1 MKALSPLLAFA
12 LLLTCVIAQDT
23 TAKLNYADFEKLSKE
38 NRPLST
44 RDGQIIFE
52 ANAENPLNKPKITPR
67 MFGPQAPLTQR
78 LGFAFEITKPN
89 NYAEASLTIV
99 GLKDKGRLDDWAKTL
114 IVKAEDI
121 TPYKSL
127 ALEIG
132 AAGVTQVRL
141 RLLSEGNGVD
151 AGGAPPESF
160 LTITNE
166 LKPYKVALTDFKQ
179 ATGDW
184 VKKKVTTEQ
193 VLKKLTGVQIS
204 VTQVPAQGIVIVD
217 NVAFE
222 K

>member
-1 MKALSPLLAFA
+1 MQRFISLLVLLSLVCFA
-12 LLLTCVIAQDT
+12 WAQDSSS
-23 TAKLNYADFEKLSKE
+23 KLLYANFEKLSKE
-38 NRPLST
+38 NRPLSA
-44 RDGQIIFE
+44 RDGQIIFDV
-52 ANAENPLNKPKITPR
+52 NAENQTNKPKITPR
-67 MFGPQAPLTQR
+67 MFGAQASLTQR
-78 LGFAFEITKPN
+78 LGFAFDITKPN
-89 NYAEASLTIV
+89 NWAEASLTIV

-151 AGGAPPESF
+151 TGGAPPESF

-166 LKPYKVALTDFKQ
+166 LKSYKIALTDFKQ
-179 ATGDW
+179 PTGDW
-184 VKKKVTTEQ
+184 VKKKVSTEQ